1 MQVKKAIYTLA
12 LSLLVAT
19 VALGQKAIEGKVIN
33 RVTNKAI
40 PYANLWIKYDN
51 VGTTS
56 SLSGFF
62 KLRGGGLCDT
72 SKIVVSSIGYR
83 DTTVLIKDLGDEIEL
98 APIDYQLEGITV
110 YPKNKKELI
119 INDLSEVKLNMGIM
133 NDTTPKIVGRYFP
146 FRAKYKDCS
155 HIESVIIYT
164 NDSRSRKLNLRIYSF
179 DTLNVKPIKELI
191 RENIIVKTKTSLW
204 GKYKPVVVDLS
215 KYALTLPKSGILVG
229 VEWLIISKNKYKVT
243 FQGKG
248 GKGKPVETMYGPSLG
263 ATYNEVGY
271 KYFYRKGYW
280 WKPVLISKNQTN
292 KKHSS
297 YVNPAI
303 SLILTD

>member
-33 RVTNKAI
+33 RVTSKGI
-40 PYANLWIKYDN
+40 PYANLWIKYSN

-56 SLSGFF
+56 LLSGFF
-62 KLRGGGLCDT
+62 NVRGEGLCDT

-133 NDTTPKIVGRYFP
+133 NDTTPRIVGRYFP

-229 VEWLIISKNKYKVT
+229 VEWLTISKNKYKVT
-243 FQGKG
+243 FLGKG
-248 GKGKPVETMYGPSLG
+248 GKGKSVETMYGPSLG
-263 ATYNEVGY
+263 ATYNEVS
-271 KYFYRKGYW
+271 YRYLYTKGYW
-280 WKPVLISKNQTN
+280 WKPALVSNNQTN
-292 KKHSS
+292 IKNSS